1 MNYQS
6 KITSVGADIYIDGVR
21 LDPIKSRKV
30 RNHSPDGFSWGYSG
44 SGCAQ
49 LALALLLEAGTENEA
64 VKYYQDFKF
73 DHIAKAPLDEDFSM
87 DAAVVYDWLERRIQS
102 EN

>member
-1 MNYQS
+1 MNRQS
-6 KITSVGADIYIDGVR
+6 KITSVGADVYIDGVL

-49 LALALLLEAGTENEA
+49 LALALLLEASTENEA

-73 DHIAKAPLDEDFSM
+73 DKIANMNIDTEFNM
-87 DAAVVYDWLERRIQS
+87 DASVIYEWLDKRREQI
-102 EN
+102 